1 MPDTPEERHDR
12 PLKWEPA
19 DPSGEAVKQL
29 EVVLGVAVNGN
40 MISAQDAERM
50 LRIIKTNPCARLGR
64 MGQRLAILESVAKDL
79 RNLDFRLTFAI
90 NQTQESMDSLKE
102 ICRMQWM
109 EEDSDEE
116 G

>member
-12 PLKWEPA
+12 PLKWEPV
-19 DPSGEAVKQL
+19 DPSDAAVKQL
-29 EVVLGVAVNGN
+29 EVVLGVAVNGD
-40 MISAQDAERM
+40 MISAQDSERM

-90 NQTQESMDSLKE
+90 NRTQESMDSLKE
-102 ICRMQWM
+102 ICITQWT
-109 EEDSDEE
+109 EEDNDEE